1 MEGGHFCLCLYM
13 GAFDMRPDRVRQRYG
28 LRADMESAPYVLA
41 FSLADV

>member
-28 LRADMESAPYVLA
+28 LRADMESAPAFLA
-41 FSLADV
+41 FPLADV